1 MKKLFEEIFYFLSG
15 WIPLLLAVGLLT
27 AGLCITVSKL
37 HVTCVSLGLLSVA
50 AIALIKIQRYLQKTI
65 WRVIVFCIIFC
76 MGTWC
81 YYFTDTNNEGDVV
94 TSSCAA
100 LAEFFPSRGTYNKAD
115 AGTWMRWFYGLS
127 YFFAI
132 SLLVGIF
139 GRKLTNK
146 WDLFMSFFFYSKR
159 RIFWCN
165 IPSGKEKQL
174 ADRIHKEQPYS
185 RCIFSVEEF
194 AIDKVAELIENLNF
208 NHHLLCLRKPGQM
221 HRASL
226 KAPVHFF
233 LTDNC
238 DWNIRMAQRVWN
250 KTIKYQLKKVD
261 FYIRISDGV
270 KGYWAEKWA
279 EEVQKDSS
287 LEIHLIRESTLIA
300 REMVQK
306 YPLLQSPGIKI
317 IPQSGKVRG
326 DFNVLLLGFAEQGEA
341 ILREVVCDGQFLH
354 EDEGKHFK
362 VDIIDK
368 DPVYFSCFAERCRE
382 AIDRYS
388 ISYININV
396 LSGDFYRFIEENIA
410 SYNRIIVAF
419 NDDNL
424 NMEVAA
430 KIVEIS
436 RLQDVKLNYSEE
448 NKHLLLVRFSGSIPR
463 DAAKSIFT
471 GIDFFGSIGD
481 IYSPGVIINESLD
494 ETAKLINLNYQK
506 KQQKTD
512 NWQNLSMFT
521 KDSNNSSA
529 ICLRNLCLLMG
540 MTKED
545 FNIETV
551 NKCSDNLMDV
561 YAETEHLRWNA
572 FHFMHGIRVWDLK
585 DIPVGATKPN
595 DIEMHMRHAALVN
608 FAKLPEVDKLF
619 PDRKPLQEND
629 RDIVMQLKEIFGDR
643 K

>member
-1 MKKLFEEIFYFLSG
+1 MNKILGKIICSMSG
-15 WIPLLLAVGLLT
+15 WIPLLISVGLLI
-27 AGLCITVSKL
+27 AGLHIEMPVLYVICVALGMLLTGSVLLLKL
-37 HVTCVSLGLLSVA
+37 QC
-50 AIALIKIQRYLQKTI
+50 YLQKTI
-65 WRVIVFCIIFC
+65 WRVIIFC
-76 MGTWC
+76 VIFCLGTWC
-81 YYFTDTNNEGDVV
+81 YYQDKDSIII
-94 TSSCAA
+94 SSCSA
-100 LAEFFPSRGTYNKAD
+100 LAEFFPSRGTYEGKQT
-115 AGTWMRWFYGLS
+115 GGYLLFYGLS

-132 SLLVGIF
+132 SLLIGIF
-139 GRKLTNK
+139 GKKLTNK
-146 WDLFMSFFFYSKR
+146 WELFMSGFFCSRR

-165 IPSGKEKQL
+165 IPSDKERLL
-174 ADRIHKEQPYS
+174 ADHIRQEQS
-185 RCIFSVEEF
+185 GVKCIFSVEEF
-194 AIDKVAELIENLNF
+194 AIDKVAELIEDLNF

-233 LTDNC
+233 LTDDC

-250 KTIKYQLKKVD
+250 KTIEYQLKKVS

-317 IPQSGKVRG
+317 IPQRGKVRG

-471 GIDFFGSIGD
+471 GIDFFGSIED
-481 IYSPGVIINESLD
+481 ICSPGVIINESLD
-494 ETAKLINLNYQK
+494 KTAKLINLNYQI

-595 DIEMHMRHAALVN
+595 DIEKHMRHAALVN

-619 PDRKPLQEND
+619 PDRKPLQGND
-629 RDIVMQLKEIFGDR
+629 RNIIMLLKEIFGDR